1 MEWKPGNIGVILGDY
16 PKNGASKE
24 EMEHELETGI
34 T

>member
-16 PKNGASKE
+16 PKNGAKE